1 MKLKK
6 IASLVLAGVMAVSML
21 AGCSNKGTENNG
33 TNDQEQTTT
42 ASSLSS
48 ELRKAL
54 SNDAMRKVTAI
65 SNSKLDAA
73 LEDAVE
79 KYFTNANYQSD
90 RQADVTAL
98 VYADAPIY
106 KDVVKTMDAITGFS
120 GLNGD
125 DTVAIKMYSVDS
137 SVSDAYAV
145 EKIADKIEAG
155 IAALAKEG
163 NKEDY
168 KYDISASVVTR
179 TREVFGTTVGVKYI
193 AVAVSQNVTAID

>member
-6 IASLVLAGVMAVSML
+6 IASLALAGVMAVSML

-98 VYADAPIY
+98 VYADAPI
-106 KDVVKTMDAITGFS
+106 
-120 GLNGD
+120 
-125 DTVAIKMYSVDS
+125 
-137 SVSDAYAV
+137 
-145 EKIADKIEAG
+145 
-155 IAALAKEG
+155 
-163 NKEDY
+163 
-168 KYDISASVVTR
+168 
-179 TREVFGTTVGVKYI
+179 
-193 AVAVSQNVTAID
+193 